1 MKKNFLIIA
10 ILAGLVVSA
19 SAAYPDQTHPEIYV
33 LPAYVVTAPR
43 YQPAELAVI
52 ARLKELQQGTA
63 ARQTALPA
71 PYLPDLK
78 PAQAAAP
85 MRVAQLPP
93 VRNNPKS

>member
-1 MKKNFLIIA
+1 MKKTFLSIA
-10 ILAGLVVSA
+10 AVAGLVSTA
-19 SAAYPDQTHPEIYV
+19 SAAHLDHASPDIYV
-33 LPAYVVTAPR
+33 LPAYVVTTPR

-52 ARLKELQQGTA
+52 ARVKELQQETA
-63 ARQTALPA
+63 ARRAVLPA

-85 MRVAQLPP
+85 NHVALLTL